1 MSQRALSEILELVGS
16 DDEEGR
22 PPSRATI
29 KRKRQTELRGETPYG
44 PLWRSMS
51 DLVMSE
57 GAPLTLSYLDPAAMF
72 WWACAQCRGFQE
84 HMAQCAAKHTS
95 NPDHPWDLCIYCDE
109 VSPGNQLKPQND
121 RKLQVVYFSLKQ
133 LGGLALSKEDSWFI
147 FTAVRSVD
155 AKRLANG
162 MAQLMKR
169 VLEVILVE
177 RCDVLRH
184 GILLPLPNNQ
194 AWTLCCKLR
203 RPVTFGNSHAFVC

>member
-1 MSQRALSEILELVGS
+1 
-16 DDEEGR
+16 
-22 PPSRATI
+22 
-29 KRKRQTELRGETPYG
+29 
-44 PLWRSMS
+44 
-51 DLVMSE
+51 
-57 GAPLTLSYLDPAAMF
+57 
-72 WWACAQCRGFQE
+72 
-84 HMAQCAAKHTS
+84 MAQCAARHVC
-95 NPDHPWDLCIYCDE
+95 NPDQPWDLCIYCDE

-155 AKRLANG
+155 VKRLANG

-177 RCDVLRH
+177 RHDIFRH

-203 RPVTFGNSHAFVC
+203 RLVTFGTSHCCGLGFWIYGVLGI